1 MFRLDNILEQWA
13 KDYKLVAHD
22 PDVKHNHRAFFR
34 CEVDYRSDEWIKNL
48 PLVSSP
54 SVGYCTQVDGMVQG
68 STISYQHRILFMVK
82 QNLGGMTVTQA
93 QRDNDATEC
102 KVLGNDM
109 ALDCLAFLSLLKK
122 AAMNNFHGLTHEQAG
137 FALPYHQKFDI
148 APCAGLQIESA
159 NWATIPKMYN
169 AWWVCELNIVQL
181 VQRPLCVENAKYNNV
196 GI

>member
-82 QNLGGMTVTQA
+82 QNLGGMTTTQA

-148 APCAGLQIESA
+148 TPCAGLQIESA

-181 VQRPLCVENAKYNNV
+181 VQRPLCVENAKYNL
-196 GI
+196 

>member
-82 QNLGGMTVTQA
+82 QNLGGMTTTQA

-137 FALPYHQKFDI
+137 FVLPYHQKFDI

-181 VQRPLCVENAKYNNV
+181 VQRPLCVENAKYNL
-196 GI
+196 

>member
-122 AAMNNFHGLTHEQAG
+122 AAMNNFHGLTHEQAV
-137 FALPYHQKFDI
+137 FVLPYHKQFDI

-181 VQRPLCVENAKYNNV
+181 VQRPLCVETAKYNS
-196 GI
+196 

>member
-82 QNLGGMTVTQA
+82 QNLGGMTLRRA
-93 QRDNDATEC
+93 HRDNDGTEC

-137 FALPYHQKFDI
+137 FVLPYHKQFDI
-148 APCAGLQIESA
+148 ASCAGLQIESA

-181 VQRPLCVENAKYNNV
+181 VQRPLCVETAKYNL
-196 GI
+196 